1 MVATARLY
9 SNSKDIPEWL
19 EIGTSAYTG
28 GEGSIFFSRDGK
40 YAVKVYHRQKA
51 LLEKRRL
58 LEMIMLLGANLTME
72 EAQFLCWP
80 LALVT
85 NVDGNECVG
94 CVTRRIPT
102 PPYAV
107 LMDIMFT
114 PKQAAEQ
121 FRAGKSWANYLQI
134 ARGIARSIAVLN
146 GKGCAHAD
154 LHFRNFLVEP
164 EKGDAV
170 LLDLDGLVVPG
181 FLPPQVAGMY
191 EFMAPEIVMEKS
203 APNERSDR
211 HSLAVLVL
219 YTLLFRNV
227 MRPLLT
233 YDPDD
238 QDHDERIG
246 WGKEAVFSEHPQDQ
260 RNHPRML
267 GVPLFRGGALSYH
280 TLTPTLQK
288 LTERA
293 FLEGLHNP
301 NRRPSAREWI
311 NTLSWALDELWQ
323 CSYCRQHFPYPH
335 WVRPVQRRACPYCG
349 QRRMVAPLPSV
360 LLLYEPH
367 SRGNYVFT
375 QRHLVLGN
383 GWKLFADVLD
393 VLRNPPMR
401 RRDQPSIGHV
411 EWDDKRNTNRL
422 VNDEAAT
429 WRARLGE
436 DGSDITVSGGTSV
449 PLQPG
454 TTIHF
459 GEGRRLLVVRE

>member
-1 MVATARLY
+1 VATAWLY
-9 SNSKDIPEWL
+9 SNRKDIPQQL
-19 EIGTSAYTG
+19 EIGTCAHTG
-28 GEGSIFFSRDGK
+28 GEGKVFFSKDGK
-40 YAVKVYHRQKA
+40 YAVKVYHGQKA
-51 LLEKRRL
+51 GLEKHRL
-58 LEMIMLLGANLTME
+58 LEMVMLLGANLTKDE
-72 EAQFLCWP
+72 ERFLCWP

-85 NVDGNECVG
+85 NVDGSECVG

-102 PPYAV
+102 PPYTV
-107 LMDIMFT
+107 LLNIMYT
-114 PKQAAEQ
+114 PREAAEQ
-121 FRAGKSWANYLQI
+121 FRAGKSWANYLQV
-134 ARGIARSIAVLN
+134 ARGIARSIAVLH

-154 LHFRNFLVEP
+154 LHYGNFLVEP
-164 EKGDAV
+164 ESGDVV

-191 EFMAPEIVMEKS
+191 GFMAPEIVMEKS
-203 APNERSDR
+203 APSERSDR

-227 MRPLLT
+227 MSPLLT
-233 YDPDD
+233 YDPNNPEI
-238 QDHDERIG
+238 DERIG

-260 RNHPRML
+260 RNRPRML

-280 TLTPTLQK
+280 ILTPALQK

-301 NRRPSAREWI
+301 DRRPSAREWI

-323 CSYCRQHFPYPH
+323 CSYCRQYFPYPH
-335 WVRPVQRRACPYCG
+335 WIRPVERRVCPYCG

-367 SRGNYVFT
+367 GRGNYVFT

-393 VLRNPPMR
+393 SQRNPPIS
-401 RRDQPSIGHV
+401 RRDEPWIGHV
-411 EWDDKRNTNRL
+411 EWDDKRKTNRL
-422 VNDEAAT
+422 INDEAAI

-436 DGSDITVSGGTSV
+436 DGTDIIVGSGISV
-449 PLQPG
+449 PLQPE

-459 GEGRRLLVVRE
+459 GEGRRLLVVKE